1 MPAALNEVKRRISS
15 TQKTAQITT
24 AMQMV
29 STSKL
34 SQIQRHTS
42 GYQVYAAKVESVV
55 THLAA
60 SHLLET
66 SVVDATSSKANAND
80 DVPVSGLLSQRPV
93 KKTGLL
99 LVTSDR
105 GLVGSYNSNIIK
117 STNDFIQAHGGH
129 QDDFVVLAVGGTGA
143 DFFKKRGMNVAY
155 EYRGVSDVPT
165 FIEVREIVK
174 TVVAMY
180 NNEVFD
186 ELYVCYSHFVN
197 RLTSRFRSTRM
208 LPITGETVAE
218 TKPDGDESNSAK
230 TVATGITITPEYE
243 LEPSAE
249 EILQVV
255 LPQYAESLVYGAI
268 LDGKTSEHASS
279 ATAMQTASDNAHDLI
294 GSLSLQYNRARQ
306 SAITTEITEI
316 TGGQAALE

>member
-34 SQIQRHTS
+34 SQIQHHTS
-42 GYQVYAAKVESVV
+42 GYQIYAAKVESVV

-60 SHLLET
+60 SHLLDSG
-66 SVVDATSSKANAND
+66 SVSTPSTSSND
-80 DVPVSGLLSQRPV
+80 DVPASGLMTQRPV

-99 LVTSDR
+99 VVTSDR

-117 STNDFIQAHGGH
+117 STNDFMHQHGGS
-129 QDDFVVLAVGGTGA
+129 QNDYVVLAIGGTGA
-143 DFFKKRGMNVAY
+143 DFYKKRGLNVAY

-165 FIEVREIVK
+165 FVEIREIVK

-180 NNEVFD
+180 NNGVFD

-208 LPITGETVAE
+208 LPITSDTVID
-218 TKPDGDESNSAK
+218 TKPDGDESGSAK
-230 TVATGITITPEYE
+230 AAAAGINITPEYE

-294 GSLSLQYNRARQ
+294 GNLSLQYNRARQ

>member
-15 TQKTAQITT
+15 TQKTSQITT

-42 GYQVYAAKVESVV
+42 GYQVYASKVESVV

-60 SHLLET
+60 SHLLDSGNVDMSST
-66 SVVDATSSKANAND
+66 SKND
-80 DVPVSGLLSQRPV
+80 DVPVSGLMTQRPV

-99 LVTSDR
+99 VVTSDR

-117 STNDFIQAHGGH
+117 STNDFINEHGKTP
-129 QDDFVVLAVGGTGA
+129 DDYVIMAVGGMGA

-165 FIEVREIVK
+165 FVEVREIVK
-174 TVVAMY
+174 TVTAMY

-197 RLTSRFRSTRM
+197 LLTSRFRSTRM
-208 LPITGETVAE
+208 LPITGDTIED
-218 TKPDGDESNSAK
+218 TKPDGDEVVQPK
-230 TVATGITITPEYE
+230 TAPISITPEYE

-294 GSLSLQYNRARQ
+294 DSLSLQYNRARQ

>member
-15 TQKTAQITT
+15 TQKTSQITT

-42 GYQVYAAKVESVV
+42 GYQVYASKVESVV

-60 SHLLET
+60 SHLLDSGNVDMSST
-66 SVVDATSSKANAND
+66 SKND
-80 DVPVSGLLSQRPV
+80 DVPVSGLMTQRPV

-99 LVTSDR
+99 VVTSDR

-117 STNDFIQAHGGH
+117 STNDFINEHGKTP
-129 QDDFVVLAVGGTGA
+129 DDYVIMAVGGMGA

-165 FIEVREIVK
+165 FVEVREIVK
-174 TVVAMY
+174 TVTAMY

-208 LPITGETVAE
+208 LPITGDTIED
-218 TKPDGDESNSAK
+218 TKPDGDEVVQPK
-230 TVATGITITPEYE
+230 TAPISITPEYE

-294 GSLSLQYNRARQ
+294 DSLSLQYNRARQ

>member
-1 MPAALNEVKRRISS
+1 MPAALNEVKRRITS

-34 SQIQRHTS
+34 SQIQHHT
-42 GYQVYAAKVESVV
+42 GDYQIYASKVESVV

-60 SHLLET
+60 SHLLEST
-66 SVVDATSSKANAND
+66 DVSAAGDGKAD
-80 DVPVSGLLSQRPV
+80 DVPVSSLITQRPV

-99 LVTSDR
+99 VITSDR

-117 STNDFIQAHGGH
+117 STNDFIKSHGKT
-129 QDDFVVLAVGGTGA
+129 DDDYVVLAVGGNGA
-143 DFFKKRGMNVAY
+143 DFYKKRGLNVAY

-165 FIEVREIVK
+165 FVEVREIVK
-174 TVVAMY
+174 TVTAMY
-180 NNEVFD
+180 NNGVFD

-197 RLTSRFRSTRM
+197 RLTSRFRATRM
-208 LPITGETVAE
+208 LPITGDTIAE
-218 TKPDGDESNSAK
+218 SKPDGDETQQPQAK
-230 TVATGITITPEYE
+230 QIEITPQYE

-255 LPQYAESLVYGAI
+255 LPQYAQSLVYGAI

-279 ATAMQTASDNAHDLI
+279 ATAMQTASENAHDLI
-294 GSLSLQYNRARQ
+294 DSLSLQFNRARQ